1 MSKLYSVQDY
11 LDFLREDLQFDLVA
25 LSVYSEF
32 DEWVESVNPA
42 MLHDEAKFD
51 AWFDAL
57 DEDDFTDYAER
68 LHRHAKLDD
77 EIEQAQEKSFISN
90 IEIDRG
96 EMLFENLKELEYA
109 RI

>member
-11 LDFLREDLQFDLVA
+11 LDFLREDLQFDQVA

-32 DEWVESVNPA
+32 DEWVESVDPA

-57 DEDDFTDYAER
+57 DESDFEDYAER

-90 IEIDRG
+90 LEIDRG
-96 EMLFENLKELEYA
+96 EMLLENLKEMEYV

>member
-11 LDFLREDLQFDLVA
+11 LDFLEVDLGFDLVS
-25 LSVYSEF
+25 LSAYSEF

-57 DEDDFTDYAER
+57 ETEDFADFAER
-68 LHRHAKLDD
+68 LWKNCKLDD
-77 EIEQAQEKSFISN
+77 EIEQAQEKTFITN
-90 IEIDRG
+90 LEIDRG
-96 EMLFENLKELEYA
+96 EMLLEQLQELEYV